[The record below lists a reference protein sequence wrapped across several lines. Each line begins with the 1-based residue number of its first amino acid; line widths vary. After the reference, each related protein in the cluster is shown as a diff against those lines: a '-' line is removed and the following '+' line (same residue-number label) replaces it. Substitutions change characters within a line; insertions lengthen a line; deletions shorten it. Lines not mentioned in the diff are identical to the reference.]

1 MKISVLFAA
10 IALVFAVSSFAQA
23 QAPSPAYRLQDLK
36 AVFVDEESFKIVSS
50 SCGTRVGGML
60 LPCAKHSRERVEF
73 LIVVKRWLGK
83 SGFNVVDSE
92 EAADG
97 VLRGDLSMD
106 DFAHAPSINDP
117 EYKKK
122 RDINP
127 LDAAEW
133 YINAWIENRNGD
145 RIWTIR
151 RGENAYPGIFYSAT
165 SMAKIEG
172 KKLAKAL
179 QHDRKK
185 GR

>member
-1 MKISVLFAA
+1 MRKTVLFAA
-10 IALVFAVSSFAQA
+10 VILLVASAMAVAQT
-23 QAPSPAYRLQDLK
+23 PSPAYRLQDLK
-36 AVFVDEESFKIVSS
+36 TVFVDENSFKIVSS

-83 SGFNVVDSE
+83 SGFRVVDSE
-92 EAADG
+92 QTADG
-97 VLRGDLSMD
+97 VLRGDLSMS

-117 EYKKK
+117 DYKKK
-122 RDINP
+122 RDISP

-133 YINAWIENRNGD
+133 YINAWIENRSGD
-145 RIWTIR
+145 RIWSIR
-151 RGENAYPGIFYSAT
+151 RGEAAYPGIFYSAT

>member
-1 MKISVLFAA
+1 MKR
-10 IALVFAVSSFAQA
+10 IALFLGGALLAAAATASA
-23 QAPSPAYRLQDLK
+23 QAPSAAYRLQDLET
-36 AVFVDEESFKIVSS
+36 VFVDETSFKIVSS
-50 SCGTRVGGML
+50 SCGTRVGGFL
-60 LPCAKHSRERVEF
+60 LPCEKHSRERVEF
-73 LIVVKRWLGK
+73 LVVLKRWLGK
-83 SGFNVVDSE
+83 SGFKVVDSRKD
-92 EAADG
+92 ADG
-97 VLRGDLSMD
+97 VLLGDLSMS

-117 EYKKK
+117 DYRKK
-122 RDINP
+122 RGMDP
-127 LDAAEW
+127 LDTAEW

-151 RGENAYPGIFYSAT
+151 RGEEAYPGIFYSAT